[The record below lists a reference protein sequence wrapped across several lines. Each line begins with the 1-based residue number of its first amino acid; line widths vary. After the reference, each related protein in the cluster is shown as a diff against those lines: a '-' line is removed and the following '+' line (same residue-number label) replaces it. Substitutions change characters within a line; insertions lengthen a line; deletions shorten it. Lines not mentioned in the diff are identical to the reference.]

1 MYDSAVRVWLVQ
13 RENRYNRVGPFSW
26 LSRKGRAMDRLKD
39 RVIIV
44 TGGAHGIGRAYCEGL
59 AHEGARVVV
68 ADIDGRGAEAVAEA
82 LSSGGQEA
90 LAVQADVALP
100 DATERMA
107 QAAMARFG
115 CIDGL
120 INNAAVF
127 QRPAMSRVPFEQI
140 PVEEWDRLMAVNL
153 RGIFLCCRAV
163 VPYMKQQHR
172 GKIVNISS
180 GTVFF
185 GAALLAHYV
194 TSKAGVIGFTRTLAR
209 ELGEYNIN
217 VNAIAPGLTMS
228 MDAVDEARE
237 ALQQQRLQARSIKR
251 TEMPQDLVGTAVFL
265 CASDSDFMTG
275 QTLVVDG
282 GAQMH

>member
-1 MYDSAVRVWLVQ
+1 
-13 RENRYNRVGPFSW
+13 
-26 LSRKGRAMDRLKD
+26 MDRLRD
-39 RVIIV
+39 RVIVV

-59 AHEGARVVV
+59 AREGARIVV
-68 ADIDGRGAEAVAEA
+68 ADLDGGGAEELVRTLEK
-82 LSSGGQEA
+82 GGHEA
-90 LAVQADVALP
+90 LAVRTDVSQPEPAAQMA
-100 DATERMA
+100 DATMR
-107 QAAMARFG
+107 RFG
-115 CIDGL
+115 RIDGL

-163 VPYMKQQHR
+163 VPHMKQQRR

-185 GAALLAHYV
+185 GGVNVAHYV
-194 TSKAGVIGFTRTLAR
+194 TSKAGVIGLTRALAR
-209 ELGEYNIN
+209 ELGEYDIT
-217 VNAIAPGLTMS
+217 VNAIAPGLTLS
-228 MDAVDEARE
+228 MDDVDSARDAQNRARLAAR
-237 ALQQQRLQARSIKR
+237 ALKR
-251 TEMPQDLVGTAVFL
+251 TELPEDLVGTAVFL
-265 CASDSDFMTG
+265 CSAESDFITG